1 MENSP
6 AFNDFIKQSEAK
18 GYAKLQGYNGNL
30 FEKIY
35 PSERKQVEEKIY
47 ELFMRDDSDISIFMP
62 ELQLYDGIKLLREKL
77 NQCNVPS
84 GASINYALSLFKAV
98 NDKDAFEVLKIN
110 LQNSNWNNKIKI
122 LINIQLC
129 SCNNDIYTLFE
140 EISVNDENKM
150 VRSCAIR
157 GILYFR
163 HLVDKPN
170 DYEGARKYDNILV
183 MFDDNNIDVRVKA
196 LKEINSLQSN
206 Y

>member
-47 ELFMRDDSDISIFMP
+47 ELFMKDDSDISIFMP

-122 LINIQLC
+122 LITKTSHIEKT
-129 SCNNDIYTLFE
+129 Y
-140 EISVNDENKM
+140 
-150 VRSCAIR
+150 A
-157 GILYFR
+157 
-163 HLVDKPN
+163 P
-170 DYEGARKYDNILV
+170 
-183 MFDDNNIDVRVKA
+183 
-196 LKEINSLQSN
+196 
-206 Y
+206 